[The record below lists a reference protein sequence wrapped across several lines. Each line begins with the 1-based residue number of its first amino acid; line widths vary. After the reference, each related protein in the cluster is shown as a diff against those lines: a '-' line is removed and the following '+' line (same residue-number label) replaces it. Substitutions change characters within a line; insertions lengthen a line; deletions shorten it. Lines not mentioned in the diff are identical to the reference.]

1 MVPTWTGY
9 RRGPGQSR
17 HASDNREENVRAAA
31 ALRHAAEGVRVALVS
46 GGDPGVFAMA
56 AAVCAAIESGPEA
69 WRRLELAIVPGITA
83 MLAVAA
89 RVGAPLGH
97 DFCALSLSDNLK
109 PWDLIERRLD
119 AAAGAGFV
127 IALYNPVS
135 RARPWQLGAAFD
147 RLARLL
153 PASTPV
159 IFGRAVGR
167 LDEHIAVAELGA
179 AKSVPA
185 DMATLVIVGSAE
197 TRVVR
202 RDGRAA
208 LVYTPRAAA
217 GADPMIKPR
226 HGRVD
231 GFGGFRLR
239 EHRPPQHDDRNTQR
253 AGRRDLAV
261 GRAAAAVLGDHDSD
275 VMLFEQFL
283 VGVGI
288 ERPAGRDVMRARHRE
303 RRLNRIDAADK
314 IKMLGRLREW
324 RDIFA
329 AKRQENTLRRGTER
343 ANCIQRISGFDPA
356 VPGNGNPG
364 GTAQRQQRNPG
375 LSGGGCGVGGH
386 DGRVGVGRIDQDI
399 DVVIGEVAGETVGAA
414 EAAAPHRDRLA
425 CRRGGTA
432 GQRQRDGKVRPAGQA
447 AGQFARFRGAAENEN
462 AHAAP

>member
-1 MVPTWTGY
+1 MNGIGSSGRLAVIGLGPGDARWLTPEADGELAAAEAVYGY
-9 RRGPGQSR
+9 GGYLDRVAARPGQSR
-17 HASDNREENVRAAA
+17 HASDNREENARAAA

-56 AAVCAAIESGPEA
+56 AAVCAAVESGPEA
-69 WRRLELAIVPGITA
+69 WRRLDIAILPGITA

-147 RLARLL
+147 RLAGLL

-197 TRVVR
+197 TRIVR

-217 GADPMIKPR
+217 GTIR
-226 HGRVD
+226 
-231 GFGGFRLR
+231 
-239 EHRPPQHDDRNTQR
+239 
-253 AGRRDLAV
+253 
-261 GRAAAAVLGDHDSD
+261 
-275 VMLFEQFL
+275 
-283 VGVGI
+283 
-288 ERPAGRDVMRARHRE
+288 
-303 RRLNRIDAADK
+303 
-314 IKMLGRLREW
+314 
-324 RDIFA
+324 
-329 AKRQENTLRRGTER
+329 
-343 ANCIQRISGFDPA
+343 
-356 VPGNGNPG
+356 
-364 GTAQRQQRNPG
+364 
-375 LSGGGCGVGGH
+375 
-386 DGRVGVGRIDQDI
+386 
-399 DVVIGEVAGETVGAA
+399 
-414 EAAAPHRDRLA
+414 
-425 CRRGGTA
+425 
-432 GQRQRDGKVRPAGQA
+432 
-447 AGQFARFRGAAENEN
+447 
-462 AHAAP
+462 